1 MEKQRCN
8 ILYMN
13 QRTKLS
19 LEAERFVGC
28 ELQTHVHKL
37 VELRGPFV
45 DLKLLICGRLESAAK
60 L

>member
-1 MEKQRCN
+1 MEKPYRD

-13 QRTKLS
+13 QRTRSS
-19 LEAERFVGC
+19 LEAERFVVHP
-28 ELQTHVHKL
+28 LQTQVHKL

-45 DLKLLICGRLESAAK
+45 DLKLLIWGRLESAAK